1 MITINGESISIL
13 LFFVG
18 VYGLI
23 ARRNIIKSI
32 MSISIM
38 QVAIILYFITAN
50 IAPGSVPPIGDL
62 AQTLEVADPLP
73 QALMITDIVIGIG
86 VTAAS
91 LTMFIH
97 LYHRFGSTN
106 WQKIMKKRNHH
117 D

>member
-1 MITINGESISIL
+1 MVTINGESISIL

-23 ARRNIIKSI
+23 ARQNIIKSI

-38 QVAIILYFITAN
+38 QVAIILYFITTN
-50 IAPGSVPPIGDL
+50 IAPGSVPPIGDV
-62 AQTLEVADPLP
+62 AQTLQVADPLP
-73 QALMITDIVIGIG
+73 QALMITNIVIGIG
-86 VTAAS
+86 VTAAG

-97 LYHRFGSTN
+97 LYHRYGSTN
-106 WQKIMKKRNHH
+106 WQKVMKKRNRH

>member
-1 MITINGESISIL
+1 MQFINGETIGLL
-13 LFFVG
+13 LFFIG

-38 QVAIILYFITAN
+38 QVAIILYFIASKS
-50 IAPGSVPPIGDL
+50 GSLAPIGDL
-62 AQTLEVADPLP
+62 TDISLIADPLP

-86 VTAAS
+86 VTAAG
-91 LTMFIH
+91 LTLFIH
-97 LYHRFGSTN
+97 LYHHYGTTN
-106 WQKIMKKRNHH
+106 WQKVKKKRNHH

>member
-1 MITINGESISIL
+1 MVTINGESISIL

-23 ARRNIIKSI
+23 ARQNIIKSI

-38 QVAIILYFITAN
+38 QVAIILYFITTN
-50 IAPGSVPPIGDL
+50 IAPGSVPPIGDVT
-62 AQTLEVADPLP
+62 QTLQVADPLP

-86 VTAAS
+86 VTAAG

-97 LYHRFGSTN
+97 LYHRYGSTN
-106 WQKIMKKRNHH
+106 WQKVMKKRNRH

>member
-1 MITINGESISIL
+1 MIALNGESISIL

-38 QVAIILYFITAN
+38 QVAIILYFISTN
-50 IAPGSVPPIGDL
+50 TVPGSVPPIGDV
-62 AQTLEVADPLP
+62 AQTLQVADPLP

-86 VTAAS
+86 VTAAG

-106 WQKIMKKRNHH
+106 WQKVMKKRNQH